1 MNANGRVNIIQPD
14 MNKQFSMYDK
24 IPVGKATPYNNAL
37 QGQQEKTLLSTVYF
51 SKENIQIVHNSIRAG
66 VHKKS
71 NGRYIIGRQNVDTLK
86 IIMRS
91 IYLQHSLNKPCQITE
106 QIEGLN
112 KLVVDYAVPQILGE
126 VESYVKYKRDV
137 STLPIPMQRPAHM
150 TTAGSNS
157 LELKPFF

>member
-1 MNANGRVNIIQPD
+1 MNANGRINIIQPD

-24 IPVGKATPYNNAL
+24 IPIGKSTPYKNAL

-71 NGRYIIGRQNVDTLK
+71 NGRYIIGKQNVDTLK

-91 IYLQHSLNKPCQITE
+91 IFLQHSLNKPCQITE
-106 QIEGLN
+106 QIEALN
-112 KLVVDYAVPQILGE
+112 KMVVDYAVPQILGE

-137 STLPIPMQRPAHM
+137 STLPVPMQRPAHM
-150 TTAGSNS
+150 SSAGSNS